1 MPVFGQKREE
11 KIKNLQELPAPMSKP
26 DEVSTAPGYNFANIN
41 LEQKKK
47 PHNIQINNKA
57 KQPKVTPNVKY
68 TEKQRFRRYKTRT
81 EPNLFN
87 KIQVNEEDDIVEK
100 IRAALD
106 PAYKKPN
113 TNYSDA
119 ITAPA
124 PFNEGAEQAPEA
136 DTEMYSEISYESSAP
151 AKDDAIRERMSE
163 IDDVSPEDYEALTFQ
178 PAKIDLLKTP
188 TEQVGY
194 SSIYGDEEVS
204 MSSPK
209 LRFTKEEAA
218 NILQKNAAKY
228 IGKKTTKLIQKEYGA
243 LQFEN
248 SLLGDND
255 MTISTIK
262 RGNKV
267 IGLQGETSTLTRKK
281 RYDAGLDLALP
292 TPQKYILKTPVT
304 TVDSSTSPR
313 GSGRPSNSS
322 YKTVSK
328 KLIGELTN
336 SYDL

>member
-26 DEVSTAPGYNFANIN
+26 DEVSTAAGYNFANIN

-57 KQPKVTPNVKY
+57 KQPKITPNVKY

-124 PFNEGAEQAPEA
+124 PFNQGAEQAPEA
-136 DTEMYSEISYESSAP
+136 ETNMYSGIPYESS
-151 AKDDAIRERMSE
+151 E
-163 IDDVSPEDYEALTFQ
+163 INDVSQEDYEALTFQ
-178 PAKIDLLKTP
+178 PAKIDLLQTP

-248 SLLGDND
+248 SLLEDND
-255 MTISTIK
+255 MTISTIIQQ
-262 RGNKV
+262 V
-267 IGLQGETSTLTRKK
+267 TR
-281 RYDAGLDLALP
+281 Y
-292 TPQKYILKTPVT
+292 
-304 TVDSSTSPR
+304 
-313 GSGRPSNSS
+313 
-322 YKTVSK
+322 
-328 KLIGELTN
+328 
-336 SYDL
+336 